1 MPRLT
6 RSATSVESTPRAPG
20 KWSAVAL
27 RIVAGVIA
35 SGIASSSCH
44 QHMHCASSHEA
55 TTLEHVCDSYING
68 ACVGY
73 GDQPRTETVCDRW
86 ECDDPTGKN
95 CSGNCA
101 NKSAVSSG
109 GGPNLTFRYAG
120 LGCTC
125 PAVLAP
131 GVPSGG
137 PCRESA
143 DCAETC
149 CTCGSGSQHDA
160 FTSRVCLDGHLVW
173 GRRPPARAPT
183 PAAIR
188 WPRSAPDWR
197 RRRAL
202 RSPTPR
208 RLGWLQHVRGCPG
221 ARSFVLAELR
231 DAEVWRLPGRARSL
245 RRASSGGSRGR
256 RWAAS

>member
-1 MPRLT
+1 MIASPASVTGATARTRPSQREYVRTSIADCLVARLSAWYTADLVFCCPRPRSREEPASKTNSMLRST
-6 RSATSVESTPRAPG
+6 GSATSVDSTPRALG
-20 KWSAVAL
+20 KRSAVAL

-120 LGCTC
+120 SGCTC

-160 FTSRVCLDGHLVW
+160 FTSRVCLDGHCV
-173 GRRPPARAPT
+173 GA
-183 PAAIR
+183 PAACE
-188 WPRSAPDWR
+188 SADPSSFSL
-197 RRRAL
+197 A
-202 RSPTPR
+202 SF
-208 RLGWLQHVRGCPG
+208 CP
-221 ARSFVLAELR
+221 
-231 DAEVWRLPGRARSL
+231 
-245 RRASSGGSRGR
+245 
-256 RWAAS
+256 